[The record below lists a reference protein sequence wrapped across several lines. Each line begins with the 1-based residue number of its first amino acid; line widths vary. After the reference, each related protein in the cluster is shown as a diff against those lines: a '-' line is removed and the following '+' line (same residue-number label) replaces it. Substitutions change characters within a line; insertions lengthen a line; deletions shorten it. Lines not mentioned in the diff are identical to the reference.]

1 MAGFVLGI
9 KGTKLN
15 CKNFV
20 LEAVC
25 GKGLGGRGQRYILEI
40 IFFFLAWSYLL
51 CYIHLYTRKRKIL
64 LTNFNFCSIDS
75 AIQTLILLSRQ
86 VSLSS
91 LTSSSNGK
99 RQLRERSS
107 RFRRKDL
114 RSQYWTLMWSMHVVS
129 YKYSS
134 SMNPLIP
141 L

>member
-40 IFFFLAWSYLL
+40 FFFFFAWSYLL

-75 AIQTLILLSRQ
+75 AIQTSFPFFINFFLKWEEA
-86 VSLSS
+86 V
-91 LTSSSNGK
+91 K
-99 RQLRERSS
+99 RKE
-107 RFRRKDL
+107 
-114 RSQYWTLMWSMHVVS
+114 
-129 YKYSS
+129 
-134 SMNPLIP
+134 
-141 L
+141 

>member
-40 IFFFLAWSYLL
+40 FFFFAWSYLL

-75 AIQTLILLSRQ
+75 AIQTSFPFFINFFLKWEEA
-86 VSLSS
+86 V
-91 LTSSSNGK
+91 K
-99 RQLRERSS
+99 RKE
-107 RFRRKDL
+107 
-114 RSQYWTLMWSMHVVS
+114 
-129 YKYSS
+129 
-134 SMNPLIP
+134 
-141 L
+141 